1 MLRGVN
7 EELALPLLAQRP
19 IVTADSA
26 FHESIR
32 GKRVMVTGAGGS
44 IGSELVLQIAASA
57 PDTLIMVEHSEFN
70 LYEVQATLDNSNLR
84 LDRHALLADVRD
96 QSTMRAIFHK
106 HRPEMVFHAAALKH
120 VPLLENEHN
129 LIEAVRTNV
138 VGTKIVADLCCVY
151 GSDFVLISTDKAVN
165 PSSGMGLTKR
175 VAEVYVH
182 ALSQRFPD
190 VRLGQVRFG
199 NVLGSSGSVVPL
211 FRRQIA
217 QGGPV
222 TITDPEMTRYLMTI
236 KEAVTLTLSA
246 ADLQQYEPGYGCYVL
261 DMGEPVKIIDLAR
274 QLIRQSGLRPGKDI
288 KLQVIGARPG
298 EKLHEELS
306 YAWEKLEA
314 TGVEGVR
321 RARPDFNPSKMSPHI
336 EHLLFAAKA
345 RDAIEVAKAVS
356 AIVPEF
362 QGQVSY

>member
-1 MLRGVN
+1 
-7 EELALPLLAQRP
+7 
-19 IVTADSA
+19 
-26 FHESIR
+26 
-32 GKRVMVTGAGGS
+32 MVTGAGGS
-44 IGSELVLQIAASA
+44 IGSELVLQIAASRPA
-57 PDTLIMVEHSEFN
+57 SLIMVEHSEFN
-70 LYEVQATLDNSNLR
+70 LYEIEATLSNSNLA

-96 QSTMRAIFHK
+96 QSTMRCIFRK
-106 HRPEMVFHAAALKH
+106 HLPEMVFHAAALKH

-151 GSDFVLISTDKAVN
+151 GSDFILVSTDKAVN

-182 ALSQRFPD
+182 ALSKRYPE

-236 KEAVTLTLSA
+236 KEAVGLTLSA
-246 ADLQQYEPGYGCYVL
+246 ADIQQDEAGYSCYVL
-261 DMGEPVKIIDLAR
+261 DMGEPVKIIDLAK

-288 KLQVIGARPG
+288 ALQIIGIRPG

-306 YAWEKLEA
+306 YAWEKLEE
-314 TGVEGVR
+314 TEVEGVR
-321 RARPDFNPSKMSPHI
+321 RARPQFDPLKLSAHI
-336 EHLLFAAKA
+336 EHLLYAAKA
-345 RDAIEVAKAVS
+345 RDGAGVCNAVAM
-356 AIVPEF
+356 IVPEF
-362 QGQVSY
+362 KGSVGY

>member
-1 MLRGVN
+1 
-7 EELALPLLAQRP
+7 
-19 IVTADSA
+19 
-26 FHESIR
+26 
-32 GKRVMVTGAGGS
+32 MVTGAGGS
-44 IGSELVLQIAASA
+44 IGSELVLQIAASR
-57 PDTLIMVEHSEFN
+57 PESLIMVEHSEFN
-70 LYEVQATLDNSNLR
+70 LYEIEATLANSNLNLR
-84 LDRHALLADVRD
+84 RHALIADVRD
-96 QSTMRAIFHK
+96 QSTMRCIFQK
-106 HRPEMVFHAAALKH
+106 YNPEMVFHAAALKH
-120 VPLLENEHN
+120 VPLLENDHN

-138 VGTKIVADLCCVY
+138 VGTKIVADLCCIY
-151 GSDFVLISTDKAVN
+151 GSDFILISTDKAVN

-182 ALSQRFPD
+182 ALSKRYAD

-236 KEAVTLTLSA
+236 KEAVGLTLSA
-246 ADLQQYEPGYGCYVL
+246 ADIQQGEDGYSCYVL
-261 DMGEPVKIIDLAR
+261 DMGEPVKIIDLAK

-288 KLQVIGARPG
+288 QLQIVGIRPG

-306 YAWEKLEA
+306 YSWEKLEQ
-314 TGVEGVR
+314 TKVEGVR
-321 RARPDFNPSKMSPHI
+321 RARPEFDSSKLSPLI
-336 EHLLFAAKA
+336 EQLLFAAKA
-345 RDAIEVAKAVS
+345 RDASVVRSSVS

-362 QGQVSY
+362 KGSVNY